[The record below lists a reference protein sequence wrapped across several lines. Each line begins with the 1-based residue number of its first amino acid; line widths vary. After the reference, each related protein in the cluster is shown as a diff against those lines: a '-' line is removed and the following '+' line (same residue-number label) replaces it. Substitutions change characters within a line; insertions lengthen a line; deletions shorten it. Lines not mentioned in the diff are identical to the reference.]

1 MEIPSFLTDYVDHL
15 RNLSYD
21 HSDERRQFAE
31 SKLLAH
37 KFYMQGFRKTTPY
50 LHPDTWQEDNEGQ
63 LPNME
68 KSSGT

>member
-1 MEIPSFLTDYVDHL
+1 MEIPSFLTDYSNHL
-15 RNLSYD
+15 RDLSYK
-21 HSDERRQFAE
+21 HSEERKQFAE

-68 KSSGT
+68 KTSKT

>member
-1 MEIPSFLTDYVDHL
+1 MNRIKEFFEDILDSL
-15 RNLSYD
+15 RNTAYL
-21 HSDERRQFAE
+21 HSEERRQFAE

-68 KSSGT
+68 G

>member
-1 MEIPSFLTDYVDHL
+1 MEIPSFLTDYANYLKD
-15 RNLSYD
+15 LSYD
-21 HSDERRQFAE
+21 NSEERKQFAE

-68 KSSGT
+68 KASKT

>member
-1 MEIPSFLTDYVDHL
+1 MDRIKEFFQEILSEL
-15 RNLSYD
+15 RDLSYN
-21 HSDERRQFAE
+21 HSEERRKFAE

-68 KSSGT
+68 G